1 MNAILPA
8 MHKRCPWIHSDE
20 KSCNESLDLLSHS
33 GGAMAEAITLESGDK
48 SPLFDAPDSK
58 GEHHNLTELISAGNK
73 VILYFYP
80 RDSTPGCTVQACDFR
95 DDMARLSSHG
105 YKVFGVSKD
114 SLKSHESFKDKFKF
128 PFELISDPDEKVC
141 RIFDVIKEKSMYG
154 KKYMGIERSTFLID
168 SNGKLIEE
176 WRKVKVKGHVEEVLS
191 ALD

>member
-1 MNAILPA
+1 MWTGKNCGKK
-8 MHKRCPWIHSDE
+8 MKVKE
-20 KSCNESLDLLSHS
+20 NKKSPTFSLDSTTLKTFDSRKIK
-33 GGAMAEAITLESGDK
+33 GGL
-48 SPLFDAPDSK
+48 
-58 GEHHNLTELISAGNK
+58 
-73 VILYFYP
+73 VVYFYP
-80 RDSTPGCTVQACDFR
+80 RDNTPGCTSEGEDFR
-95 DDMARLSSHG
+95 DN
-105 YKVFGVSKD
+105 YKLFKKMKTEIFGVSKD
-114 SLKSHESFKDKFKF
+114 SLKSHEGFKEKFKF